1 MRVASAV
8 VAVVGAL
15 LILVGVVA
23 FVSAAKI
30 NSDAQSTKDQV
41 AALENETAAL
51 QGERD
56 AKRAEASPA
65 ATKADKLSADTTAVK
80 VAVVKLHGITHETV
94 AAVNDMVGCDSI
106 ANDAAFV
113 ACTNSSL
120 ERLQT
125 ALTTQ
130 VNAVADARKAIA
142 TLEEDLRA

>member
-1 MRVASAV
+1 VRVGSAV

-15 LILVGVVA
+15 LIVVGIVA

-30 NSDAQSTKDQV
+30 SSDAQSTKDQV
-41 AALENETAAL
+41 AALEKETGAL

-56 AKRAEASPA
+56 AKRAEAAPA
-65 ATKADKLSADTTAVK
+65 ATKAEKLSSDTTAVK

-94 AAVNDMVGCDSI
+94 AAVNGVVGCESN
-106 ANDAAFV
+106 ANNAAFI

-130 VNAVADARKAIA
+130 VDAAADARKAIA